1 MIWRVAGAHRI
12 MQEISF
18 TSAAPDAMTIFM
30 RVWPLNRV
38 RGSVLIAHGAA
49 EHGGRYARLA
59 SALNGAGHAAAA
71 IDHRGHG
78 LTGSRAKLGVFG
90 DADGWNRAVADL
102 HQAAGLMRQRYPDAP
117 LALLGHSMGS
127 LMVQQYMAEH
137 GNALAA
143 AILSGAM
150 LIDGFE
156 ALAPAVEAEVARDGR
171 DAPCR
176 VLAELMA
183 GGGFTA
189 GIEHAETPF
198 DWLSRD
204 RAEVRAYVE
213 DPLCG
218 FPLSAG
224 AWLDLLTR
232 HHIPQRATD
241 YQHIPRDLPVYVF
254 AGDRDPVN
262 QNLAVLQEL
271 LRRYAAAGMP
281 RVSAHFYEG
290 ARHETL
296 NEINREEVTADL
308 LAWLSANLA

>member
-1 MIWRVAGAHRI
+1 
-12 MQEISF
+12 MQQVSF

-30 RVWPLNRV
+30 RVWPLDRA
-38 RGSVLIAHGAA
+38 RGTVLIAHGAA

-59 SALNGAGHAAAA
+59 AALNGAGYAAAA
-71 IDHRGHG
+71 VDHRGHG
-78 LTGSRAKLGVFG
+78 LTGSRTKLGVFG

-102 HQAAGLMRQRYPDAP
+102 HQAAGVMRRRYPDAP

-137 GNALAA
+137 GNSLAA

-156 ALAPAVEAEVARDGR
+156 ALVPAIEAEVARDGR
-171 DAPCR
+171 EAPCR

-189 GIEHAETPF
+189 GIENAETPF

-204 RAEVRAYVE
+204 RSEVRTYVE

-218 FPLSAG
+218 FALSAG

-232 HHIPQRATD
+232 HRIPQRAAD
-241 YQHIPRDLPVYVF
+241 YQRIPQNLPAYVF
-254 AGDRDPVN
+254 AGERDPVN
-262 QNLAVLQEL
+262 QNLVVLQEL
-271 LRRYAAAGMP
+271 LRRYAEAGMH
-281 RVSAHFYEG
+281 RVSAHFYAG

-296 NEINREEVTADL
+296 NEINRDEVTADL
-308 LAWLSANLA
+308 LAWLSTNLA